1 MNNGPLQIVILQ
13 YVFMG
18 LWLMGS
24 VIVYMDP
31 LYKMGIVINHVNT
44 AISLPQPVSAS
55 AIKGG
60 VGPFF
65 QIL

>member
-31 LYKMGIVINHVNT
+31 LYKMDIAINHVNT
-44 AISLPQPVSAS
+44 AISLPLPASAS

-60 VGPFF
+60 VEPFF